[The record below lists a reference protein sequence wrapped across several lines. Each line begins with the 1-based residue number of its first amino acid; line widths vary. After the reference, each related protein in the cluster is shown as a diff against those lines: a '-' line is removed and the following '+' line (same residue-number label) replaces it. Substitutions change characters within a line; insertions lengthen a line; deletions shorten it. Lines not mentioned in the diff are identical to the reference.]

1 MYGEGSFLWLT
12 TLEPVEPEWRNEVN
26 VLWCLNSI
34 DNLSKN
40 NSRVSCGNSSR
51 REWMFQEKY
60 SHNCLTLN
68 WSNKIVNHFLLRKK
82 KKGCLHSWFFFL
94 SESNY
99 GESKVRLGGPP
110 NNSSSE
116 KPSVRNYK
124 NQYQGKEA
132 VLVRMWIAGEK
143 GRKI

>member
-1 MYGEGSFLWLT
+1 MDVSRKIFTQLFNTELAKQNC
-12 TLEPVEPEWRNEVN
+12 EPF
-26 VLWCLNSI
+26 S
-34 DNLSKN
+34 SK
-40 NSRVSCGNSSR
+40 
-51 REWMFQEKY
+51 E
-60 SHNCLTLN
+60 
-68 WSNKIVNHFLLRKK
+68 K
-82 KKGCLHSWFFFL
+82 KKGCLRSWFFFL